1 MRELTQEFWD
11 ALDETRQQRAGG
23 KILGVRQARR
33 PPRRGEVE
41 QGSGRAEFRTRFPRL
56 ERAQNLTAILA
67 HLIER
72 EERMQ

>member
-11 ALDETRQQRAGG
+11 ALDETPQQRAGG
-23 KILGVRQARR
+23 MILGVLAGR
-33 PPRRGEVE
+33 PTRRGEPQ

-56 ERAQNLTAILA
+56 ERAKNLTALLA

-72 EERMQ
+72 EQ